1 MRKLLATLLALA
13 MILALVPAVMAEG
26 AEPITVSFFKG
37 EPGDQPLEGNK
48 MYKKIADELGINFE
62 IEFLAGDLNQTI
74 SLKIADD
81 KQPDLFDGGNS
92 AEQAEAAEVLIDLL
106 PYITEEGTPNLWKH
120 LHGTNVKL
128 EDLLTE
134 DGKLYIIPNFGVL
147 YNDNIK
153 TYNGPSF
160 FAQNNG
166 PSFFAQKKV
175 IEWNN
180 YVVPKTVDEYFAML
194 EGYLKEHPT
203 AEDGTPYTAFAIL
216 CEDWRRFCLINP
228 VQHLMGRPND
238 GEVLVD
244 VNDPEFATWTF
255 VDQDYA
261 KPYYA
266 KLNEAY
272 HKGMI
277 NADTF
282 VMNYDQYIAAL
293 SSGYVLGMFDQAW
306 DFGTATQSLQT
317 AEKYAETFLPIPLL
331 YDADDLEGIALP
343 TENWKIEEHYING
356 DVINRDRGVGIAETS
371 EYKERLVQML
381 DTLLSDEWQIALQ
394 WGFEGEDWYT
404 DENGRMNMTADQFKV
419 RTDTEWIRANKA
431 EALFGSIPKK
441 EGTMDNGNAWDP
453 NKQPE
458 IRTANEPE
466 YDKELYAKLGIKA
479 VEELFNPAIEL
490 APYGEAWQIDKGP
503 IDADYQKWLSIQMQW
518 LPKIITCDPSEIDA
532 NWKAFQDEIAPYSK
546 IYADFMHEEILKQ
559 VYPERYK

>member
-160 FAQNNG
+160 FAQ
-166 PSFFAQKKV
+166 KKV

-255 VDQDYA
+255 VDQEYA

-266 KLNEAY
+266 KLNEAS

>member
-153 TYNGPSF
+153 TY
-160 FAQNNG
+160 NG